1 MAQRVR
7 KPHRGTS
14 PSSAKQLPVLAA
26 LYARSPTLFLLII
39 LSLCKKVNPF
49 FCFLKNFLLPARG
62 IPLRFLGDFTK
73 K

>member
-26 LYARSPTLFLLII
+26 LYARFPTLFPHII
-39 LSLCKKVNPF
+39 LCSGEKVNPF
-49 FCFLKNFLLPARG
+49 FPFFEKFH
-62 IPLRFLGDFTK
+62 FTHSAYAPFV
-73 K
+73 